1 MDSPRSVTSDDLP
14 GIIALLDGIFRLEK
28 GVTDQTV
35 QTDFPLL
42 FATENLDYCRVIERN
57 GQIVS
62 HAAVWPR
69 TLVVEGVPLK
79 VGIIVLVA
87 TAHDHR
93 HQRLADTLMRDLQ
106 RSMFNEQF
114 DLGILWTGVPAF
126 YEQLG
131 WHGVTPRGWLAHTAP
146 VSSPPEDI
154 RTYDRHLH
162 LEVLHHLHQQSG
174 IYTRRTLAETA
185 ALLELPGCEVSVLHS
200 ENSPVAYLVDAHAVN
215 KRGLIEYAG
224 PSERVWSLVAA
235 ASHDGDQRPFLIF
248 PTHEDLVQNAHHEGW
263 AVAPLPSCKGFGDEM
278 QLVLNPDIATPAV
291 LDRLF
296 VWGLD
301 QA

>member
-1 MDSPRSVTSDDLP
+1 MDSPRCVTSEDLP
-14 GIIALLDGIFRLEK
+14 RVVTLLDDIFRREK

-35 QTDFPLL
+35 FTDFPLL
-42 FATENLDYCRVIERN
+42 FASDNLDHCRVIERN

-69 TLVVEGVPLK
+69 TLVIEGMPLK
-79 VGIIVLVA
+79 AGIIVLVA

-93 HQRLADTLMRDLQ
+93 RQGLADALMRDLQ
-106 RSMFNEQF
+106 RTLADEQF

-131 WHGVTPRGWLAHTAP
+131 WHVVTPRGWLTHTMPLPLPANN
-146 VSSPPEDI
+146 I
-154 RTYDRHLH
+154 QAYDSDLH
-162 LEVLHHLHQQSG
+162 LDALHHLHRQSG
-174 IYTRRTLAETA
+174 IHTQRSLAETA
-185 ALLELPGCEVSVLHS
+185 ALLELPGCRVTILHS
-200 ENSPVAYLVDAHAVN
+200 ENRPVAYLVDADAVN

-224 PSERVWSLVAA
+224 PPERVWSLVAA
-235 ASHDGDQRPFLIF
+235 ASNHGNERPFLIF
-248 PTHEDLVQNAHHEGW
+248 PTHEALARNARHEGW
-263 AVAPLPSCKGFGDEM
+263 PVTPLSSCKGFGAEM
-278 QLVLNPDIATPAV
+278 LLVLNPDIATPEV